1 MEAFL
6 ENVLKGGGKTQDD
19 YYDVLGCDELSS
31 DDQLLYEFKVKAL
44 KLHPDKNPDNP
55 EAAQQFQKIQEARDV
70 LLDPEKRKKYDKW
83 RKSGLSM
90 PFQQYLNLNV
100 TSLHWITKKTKE
112 PMLMES
118 GYQAPVHGHVKELGD
133 PLSSW
138 RSKEPSDE
146 LLRKFRNYEI

>member
-6 ENVLKGGGKTQDD
+6 ENVLKGAGKTRED
-19 YYDVLGCDELSS
+19 YYEVLGCDELSS
-31 DDQLLYEFKVKAL
+31 DDQLHYEYKVKAL
-44 KLHPDKNPDNP
+44 KLHPDKNPDKP
-55 EAAQQFQKIQEARDV
+55 EAALEFQKIQEARDV

-112 PMLMES
+112 PMLMER
-118 GYQAPVHGHVKELGD
+118 GYQAPGHAYVKEPGD
-133 PLSSW
+133 ALSSW
-138 RSKEPSDE
+138 RSKEPADE